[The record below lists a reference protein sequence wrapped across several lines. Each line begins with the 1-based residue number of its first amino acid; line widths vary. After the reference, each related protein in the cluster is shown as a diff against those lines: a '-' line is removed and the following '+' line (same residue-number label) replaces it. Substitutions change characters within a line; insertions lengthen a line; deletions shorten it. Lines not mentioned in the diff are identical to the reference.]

1 MQVTKKRYAT
11 DNPSWFRLK
20 KLWLKYKISR
30 GIGDI
35 LLAQKIAKDIQ
46 QCQKDLNVTIAN
58 FDELF
63 KIVLWE

>member
-1 MQVTKKRYAT
+1 MQTQKKRYAT

-35 LLAQKIAKDIQ
+35 LLAQKVAIDIQ
-46 QCQKDLNVTIAN
+46 ECQEKLGLPKSDFTEILSV
-58 FDELF
+58 
-63 KIVLWE
+63 VLWE